1 MENNKKLLMLANR
14 AHAVRESLVNLI
26 SEGRAYS
33 GEVSNILQDYY
44 KILDTA
50 RALDKDIDA
59 PDVDKYNPV
68 YLSGALE
75 ALVSAIRLASGE
87 DEIDTNKMKTE
98 NNDLRKQNSELTQS
112 ISKLI
117 GSEEMKPDE
126 KFLSLLPQN
135 LRDRIIEA
143 YISFNHGA
151 YVATC
156 LLCGTVME
164 GLIIEATD
172 TKAQFKSLNER
183 IAYLI
188 AEREIN
194 ANESGKLLGVM
205 KEYRDYSAHPTS
217 KVFEKVNASLFLNS
231 LIILT
236 KDLKSRIKQTQV

>member
-1 MENNKKLLMLANR
+1 MDNKKKLLMQANR
-14 AHAVRESLVNLI
+14 AAALKESLESLI
-26 SEGRAYS
+26 TQGRAYS
-33 GEVSNILQDYY
+33 AEVSHILEDYY
-44 KILDTA
+44 KILDSAKTI
-50 RALDKDIDA
+50 DNDIDA

-75 ALVSAIRLASGE
+75 ALTSAIRIASGE
-87 DEIDTNKMKTE
+87 ETLDTE
-98 NNDLRKQNSELTQS
+98 NLKNEITNLKKQNSELTQS

-126 KFLSLLPQN
+126 KFLTLLPQN

-143 YISFNHGA
+143 YICFNHGA
-151 YVATC
+151 YIATC

-164 GLIIEATD
+164 GLIIETTD
-172 TKAQFKSLNER
+172 CKEPFKNLNER

-188 AEREIN
+188 SNHQIN
-194 ANESGKLLGVM
+194 PNESGKLLGVM

-217 KVFEKVNASLFLNS
+217 KAFEKPNAGLFINA

-236 KDLKSRIKQTQV
+236 KEIKSKTN

>member
-14 AHAVRESLVNLI
+14 AAAIRESLTNLI
-26 SEGRAYS
+26 KDGRAYS
-33 GEVSNILQDYY
+33 AEVSNILEDYY
-44 KILDTA
+44 KILDSA
-50 RALDKDIDA
+50 RAIDPDIEA
-59 PDVDKYNPV
+59 PEVDKYNPV

-75 ALVSAIRLASGE
+75 ALTSAIRLSS
-87 DEIDTNKMKTE
+87 DEGDIDVKKLKVEST
-98 NNDLRKQNSELTQS
+98 DLKKQNLELTQS

-126 KFLSLLPQN
+126 KFLSLLPFN

-143 YISFNHGA
+143 YISYNHGA
-151 YVATC
+151 YIATC

-172 TKAQFKSLNER
+172 TKAQFRNLNER

-188 AEREIN
+188 SNKQIN
-194 ANESGKLLGVM
+194 ANESGKLLVVM

-217 KVFEKVNASLFLNS
+217 KLFEKSNASLFINA

-236 KDLKSRIKQTQV
+236 KDLNQTRKLLE

>member
-26 SEGRAYS
+26 KDGRAYS
-33 GEVSNILQDYY
+33 AEVSNILEDYY
-44 KILDTA
+44 KILDSA
-50 RALDKDIDA
+50 KSIDPDIEA
-59 PDVDKYNPV
+59 PEVDKYNPV

-75 ALVSAIRLASGE
+75 ALTSAIRLSSGE
-87 DEIDTNKMKTE
+87 G
-98 NNDLRKQNSELTQS
+98 DLDIEKIKAESKDLKKQNSELTQS

-126 KFLSLLPQN
+126 KFLALLPSN

-172 TKAQFKSLNER
+172 TKAQFRNLNER
-183 IAYLI
+183 IAYMISNKQL
-188 AEREIN
+188 N
-194 ANESGKLLGVM
+194 PNESGKLLGVM

-217 KVFEKVNASLFLNS
+217 KEFEKPNASLFLNA

-236 KDLKSRIKQTQV
+236 KDLKQSRS

>member
-1 MENNKKLLMLANR
+1 MEDNKKLVMLANR

-26 SEGRAYS
+26 KDGRAYS
-33 GEVSNILQDYY
+33 AEVSNILEDYY
-44 KILDTA
+44 KILDSAKTI
-50 RALDKDIDA
+50 DPDIEA

-75 ALVSAIRLASGE
+75 ALTSAIRLSSGE
-87 DEIDTNKMKTE
+87 NEIDAHKIKIE
-98 NNDLRKQNSELTQS
+98 NNDLKKQNSELTQS

-117 GSEEMKPDE
+117 ATEEMKPDE
-126 KFLSLLPQN
+126 KFLTLLPNN

-143 YISFNHGA
+143 YISYNHGA

-172 TKAQFKSLNER
+172 TKAQFKNLNER

-188 AEREIN
+188 SNKEVS
-194 ANESGKLLGVM
+194 ANESGKLLSIM

-217 KVFEKVNASLFLNS
+217 KLFEKQNASLFINS

-236 KDLKSRIKQTQV
+236 KDLKSRN

>member
-14 AHAVRESLVNLI
+14 AAAVKESLGDLI
-26 SEGRAYS
+26 TNGRAYS
-33 GEVSNILQDYY
+33 AEVSNILEDYY
-44 KILDTA
+44 KILDQA
-50 RALDKDIDA
+50 KVLDKDIDA

-87 DEIDTNKMKTE
+87 DEIDITKLKTE
-98 NNDLRKQNSELTQS
+98 SSDLKRQNLELTQS

-126 KFLSLLPQN
+126 KFLSLLPFN

-143 YISFNHGA
+143 YICFNHGA

-156 LLCGTVME
+156 LICGTVME

-172 TKAQFKSLNER
+172 TKAQFRTLNER
-183 IAYLI
+183 IAYMI
-188 AEREIN
+188 AQREIN

-217 KVFEKVNASLFLNS
+217 KEFEKPNASLFINA

-236 KDLKSRIKQTQV
+236 KDLRSKS

>member
-1 MENNKKLLMLANR
+1 MENNQKLLMQANR

-26 SEGRAYS
+26 KDGRAYS
-33 GEVSNILQDYY
+33 GEVSNILEDYY
-44 KILDTA
+44 KILDSA
-50 RALDKDIDA
+50 KAIDKDIEA
-59 PDVDKYNPV
+59 PEVDKYNPV
-68 YLSGALE
+68 YLAGALE
-75 ALVSAIRLASGE
+75 ALTSAIRIASGE
-87 DEIDTNKMKTE
+87 NEIDTTQVKNE
-98 NNDLRKQNSELTQS
+98 NLNLRKQNSELTQS

-117 GSEEMKPDE
+117 SSEEMKPDE
-126 KFLSLLPQN
+126 KFLTLLPLN

-143 YISFNHGA
+143 YISYNHGA

-172 TKAQFKSLNER
+172 TKAQFRTLNER

-188 AEREIN
+188 AQQEIN
-194 ANESGKLLGVM
+194 PNESGKLLSVM

-217 KVFEKVNASLFLNS
+217 KLFEKQNASLFINS

-236 KDLKSRIKQTQV
+236 KDLKSKQ

>member
-1 MENNKKLLMLANR
+1 MLANR
-14 AHAVRESLVNLI
+14 ANSVRESLNNLI
-26 SEGRAYS
+26 VDGRAYS
-33 GEVSNILQDYY
+33 GEVSNILEDYY
-44 KILDTA
+44 KIFDSA
-50 RALDKDIDA
+50 KAIDKDIDA
-59 PDVDKYNPV
+59 PEVDKYNPV

-75 ALVSAIRLASGE
+75 ALSSAIRLASGE
-87 DEIDTNKMKTE
+87 DEQTLTQLKTE
-98 NNDLRKQNSELTQS
+98 TSSLKKQNQELTQS
-112 ISKLI
+112 ISRLI

-126 KFLSLLPQN
+126 KFITLLPPN

-143 YISFNHGA
+143 YICFNHGA

-172 TKAQFKSLNER
+172 TKSQFRNLNER

-188 AEREIN
+188 AQHAIN
-194 ANESGKLLGVM
+194 ANESGKLLSVM

-217 KVFEKVNASLFLNS
+217 KLFEKQNASLFINA

-236 KDLKSRIKQTQV
+236 KDLKSK

>member
-14 AHAVRESLVNLI
+14 AAAVRESLGDLI
-26 SEGRAYS
+26 TNGRAYS
-33 GEVSNILQDYY
+33 AEVSNILEDYY
-44 KILDTA
+44 KILHSA
-50 RALDKDIDA
+50 KAIDKDIDS
-59 PDVDKYNPV
+59 PEVDKYNPV

-75 ALVSAIRLASGE
+75 ALTSAIRLSSGE
-87 DEIDTNKMKTE
+87 DEIDTAKLKTE
-98 NNDLRKQNSELTQS
+98 SSDLKKQNLELTQS

-126 KFLSLLPQN
+126 KFLSLLPFN

-143 YISFNHGA
+143 YICFNHGA

-156 LLCGTVME
+156 LICGTVME

-172 TKAQFKSLNER
+172 TKAQFRTLNER
-183 IAYLI
+183 IAYMI
-188 AEREIN
+188 AQHEIN
-194 ANESGKLLGVM
+194 PNESGKLLGVM

-217 KVFEKVNASLFLNS
+217 KEFEKPNASLFINA

-236 KDLKSRIKQTQV
+236 KDLRSNR